1 MANTKKLQVFGSIKG
16 TDGKSAYEYAK
27 DGGYTGTEEE
37 FSNRMATKIP
47 VSFMDLEDNGN
58 IVTGNL
64 TYKVD
69 YTFFDETVTTSDY
82 VAEILGNMF
91 YGVKLSDDFVYNR
104 FYNYDIMTFDG
115 EEERYGGYRV
125 SHSSMYG
132 TTYIGDE
139 STLTGVSK
147 YDTGFFEPIIMNVS
161 GVYGFGNYLLFR
173 EPYDG
178 VVIIRINEYELTI
191 DKSNLPSV
199 SYNDLTNLYFYEH
212 LDTIPIVN
220 ETRISTKK
228 GVTNVGN
235 IRSDLFEYAKARIT
249 INTTSYIMDINS
261 TGGNQYYIGNYS
273 LVNNSYENTGEN
285 LCFCVSISES
295 SGNRSYTLYL
305 DTNVYAINSSV
316 KLSVEGITDIYIE
329 KLPERFL
336 PDTAAKTDQVL
347 TKTNTIEYTPTED
360 YHPVTKKYV
369 DDKKLSDFEDDINV
383 VCFEVTEE
391 TELLFTI
398 TNEDCRY
405 WYDEAYYH
413 DVYLGLL
420 PDDVMDKLAEISSTD
435 EIYYTRT
442 FDGIDYEK
450 SAEDTVKFDSKSR
463 VKHIE
468 FAEPS
473 SYYLSNVEFQYT
485 PYVDSSL
492 NYTYNFRYFTQ
503 AEYSS
508 DSTTF
513 SFSFYRVKKTKTIDA
528 DCIDTTIPRV
538 NTAEV
543 GQMIIVK
550 AVDDNGVP
558 TEWEAVD
565 KASGSWNDLTDK
577 PFGESGEEVWVLDK
591 TSLIF
596 AGESSN
602 SLEVSDEVVQLF
614 TTAGNKVYVYWN
626 GVIHECEVQ
635 YHNVAMYYYIS
646 FGNYT
651 AFLEGNTLTLEF
663 GETMIGAFE
672 FGLLSSVAELKQL
685 DEKYIPETIAR
696 KEDIP
701 ENTDVPEN
709 VLTYSEQ
716 SLTEEQKMQARKN
729 LGLYYSEEVAITEDV
744 FSYVY
749 VGWWEVTEDNLS
761 NTNITNKQYLVTL
774 LDNTYEV
781 YGKSRVTKVNTVSI
795 TQGLFWIG
803 NPTLIDNV
811 PSNIDISGET
821 DYTDLP
827 FVVYWNK
834 VNVDTGNGEMIGS
847 PTVVLDPSVS
857 TSMMGQGLF
866 IETVKG
872 EETVH
877 TTIPKEFIPILYD
890 YIILNSSDESGKQFK
905 ITVNDEGTLTA
916 TEITD

>member
-1 MANTKKLQVFGSIKG
+1 MSTKKLQVFGLKG
-16 TDGKSAYEYAK
+16 PKGDSGDPGKNAYEYAK

-47 VSFMDLEDNGN
+47 VSFMDLEDNIN

-69 YTFFDETVTTSDY
+69 YTFFYETVTTSDY

-115 EEERYGGYRV
+115 EEERYGSYRV

-147 YDTGFFEPIIMNVS
+147 YDTGFFEPIIMNVP
-161 GVYGFGNYLLFR
+161 GVYGFGYYLLFR

-199 SYNDLTNLYFYEH
+199 SYNDLTNLYFYEY

-220 ETRISTKK
+220 ETRISTNK
-228 GVTNVGN
+228 GVTNVSN
-235 IRSDLFEYAKARIT
+235 IQSDLFEYAKARIT

-285 LCFCVSISES
+285 LCFRVSISES

-577 PFGESGEEVWVLDK
+577 PFGKIGENKWLYEK
-591 TSLIF
+591 TEFEF
-596 AGESSN
+596 AGDYSFSF
-602 SLEVSDEVVQLF
+602 EVSEELANLF
-614 TTAGNKVYVYWN
+614 TSEGNTIYVYLN
-626 GVIHECEVQ
+626 DQIYECTTQ
-635 YHNVAMYYYIS
+635 YHNMAFYYYIEFDS
-646 FGNYT
+646 YEINTYETSTTLQFSSDNALLGSYT
-651 AFLEGNTLTLEF
+651 
-663 GETMIGAFE
+663 
-672 FGLLSSVAELKQL
+672 FGLLSEIEQTALLPTEYLPIDEELSEDSDGLLKNSTVAKAINTQSEKTDTQISELIKKCGYTELIEEGLVSGCSGGNFYLCSDSTYTTADIIGSRVYHVDTYGDGEKDKEHIITQDMITEYDWGFDFVYGFVVNTSPAVINDTTYDSVGLYLKSVYYHL
-685 DEKYIPETIAR
+685 SDSYVALYHTYGMEIYHKIDSKYIP
-696 KEDIP
+696 
-701 ENTDVPEN
+701 
-709 VLTYSEQ
+709 
-716 SLTEEQKMQARKN
+716 
-729 LGLYYSEEVAITEDV
+729 
-744 FSYVY
+744 
-749 VGWWEVTEDNLS
+749 
-761 NTNITNKQYLVTL
+761 TNI
-774 LDNTYEV
+774 
-781 YGKSRVTKVNTVSI
+781 
-795 TQGLFWIG
+795 
-803 NPTLIDNV
+803 
-811 PSNIDISGET
+811 IST
-821 DYTDLP
+821 TTYTD
-827 FVVYWNK
+827 
-834 VNVDTGNGEMIGS
+834 GNE
-847 PTVVLDPSVS
+847 V
-857 TSMMGQGLF
+857 
-866 IETVKG
+866 E
-872 EETVH
+872 
-877 TTIPKEFIPILYD
+877 Y
-890 YIILNSSDESGKQFK
+890 
-905 ITVNDEGTLTA
+905 
-916 TEITD
+916 

>member
-1 MANTKKLQVFGSIKG
+1 MPSVEELLSQNSEETYADIWIEYCTVDDDTRMVTVPDKYKKLGVESDEK
-16 TDGKSAYEYAK
+16 AK
-27 DGGYTGTEEE
+27 RIW
-37 FSNRMATKIP
+37 FRFP
-47 VSFMDLEDNGN
+47 
-58 IVTGNL
+58 
-64 TYKVD
+64 
-69 YTFFDETVTTSDY
+69 
-82 VAEILGNMF
+82 
-91 YGVKLSDDFVYNR
+91 KL
-104 FYNYDIMTFDG
+104 
-115 EEERYGGYRV
+115 
-125 SHSSMYG
+125 
-132 TTYIGDE
+132 
-139 STLTGVSK
+139 
-147 YDTGFFEPIIMNVS
+147 
-161 GVYGFGNYLLFR
+161 
-173 EPYDG
+173 
-178 VVIIRINEYELTI
+178 
-191 DKSNLPSV
+191 
-199 SYNDLTNLYFYEH
+199 
-212 LDTIPIVN
+212 
-220 ETRISTKK
+220 
-228 GVTNVGN
+228 VGN
-235 IRSDLFEYAKARIT
+235 NGVDLSA
-249 INTTSYIMDINS
+249 
-261 TGGNQYYIGNYS
+261 IGVRVKFRNA
-273 LVNNSYENTGEN
+273 NGE
-285 LCFCVSISES
+285 
-295 SGNRSYTLYL
+295 G
-305 DTNVYAINSSV
+305 
-316 KLSVEGITDIYIE
+316 DIYIIE
-329 KLPERFL
+329 DLTTDGDYVTFSWELTRKV
-336 PDTAAKTDQVL
+336 TAYKGNV
-347 TKTNTIEYTPTED
+347 
-360 YHPVTKKYV
+360 
-369 DDKKLSDFEDDINV
+369 SFV
-383 VCFEVTEE
+383 VCAVKSNTDGTTKNEWNTALNKECEVLEGLEVTEQIE
-391 TELLFTI
+391 QENPDIIEYILA
-398 TNEDCRY
+398 N
-405 WYDEAYYH
+405 
-413 DVYLGLL
+413 LGGS
-420 PDDVMDKLAEISSTD
+420 VSAEQIAQAVEEYLAENPPFGMTADEKAQMNKNTEDISQLSEQKVDNPST
-435 EIYYTRT
+435 
-442 FDGIDYEK
+442 G
-450 SAEDTVKFDSKSR
+450 A
-463 VKHIE
+463 
-468 FAEPS
+468 
-473 SYYLSNVEFQYT
+473 
-485 PYVDSSL
+485 
-492 NYTYNFRYFTQ
+492 
-503 AEYSS
+503 
-508 DSTTF
+508 
-513 SFSFYRVKKTKTIDA
+513 
-528 DCIDTTIPRV
+528 
-538 NTAEV
+538 V
-543 GQMIIVK
+543 GQILEIESVGEDGKPKTYK
-550 AVDDNGVP
+550 AVDKPISGGV
-558 TEWEAVD
+558 T
-565 KASGSWNDLTDK
+565 SWNDLKDK

-749 VGWWEVTEDNLS
+749 VGCWEVTEDNLS
-761 NTNITNKQYLVTL
+761 NTSITDEQYLVTL

-781 YGKSRVTKVNTVSI
+781 YGKSRVTRVNTVGI

-857 TSMMGQGLF
+857 ISMMGQGLF
-866 IETVKG
+866 IGTVKG

-877 TTIPKEFIPILYD
+877 TPIPKEFIPILYD